1 MGTTLKLQGSI
12 QETENVCVTQHVYT
26 TNKAIIIIMEICK
39 LPIYQ
44 NICDSQL
51 LGRLLFIG
59 IITYTLSALSF
70 TDALDQTEVMLRA
83 RVCGCARAL

>member
-1 MGTTLKLQGSI
+1 
-12 QETENVCVTQHVYT
+12 
-26 TNKAIIIIMEICK
+26 MEICK

-59 IITYTLSALSF
+59 IIIYTLSALSF
-70 TDALDQTEVMLRA
+70 SDALDQTEVMLRA
-83 RVCGCARAL
+83 RVCVVVRVRSNVMKTAH